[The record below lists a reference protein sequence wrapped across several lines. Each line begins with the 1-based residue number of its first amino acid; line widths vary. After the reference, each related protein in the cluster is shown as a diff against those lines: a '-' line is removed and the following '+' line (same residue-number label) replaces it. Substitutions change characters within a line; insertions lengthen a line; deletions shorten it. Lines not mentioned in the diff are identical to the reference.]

1 MRQQVRPFAERL
13 SHAIR
18 KIFKM
23 IARKFLVST
32 YSALLGLSL
41 GLSAIAL
48 ATIASPQPVRASEPS
63 QLDELV
69 KQAASSDRTL
79 SEIAIAKLREFKNVG
94 VDAFWKANQQDF
106 ANNPKLRAT
115 LDAICQQKDC
125 DASRLYWY
133 KDLESA
139 KSASKETGKPILSL
153 RLLGNLNDELS
164 CANSRF
170 FRTALYPNAG
180 VSQLLRD
187 RFILH
192 WQSER
197 PVPKV
202 TIDFGDGRKL
212 EQTLTGNSIHYVLDS
227 EGRPIDA
234 IPGLYSSQAF
244 IENLKDAEKAVASVQ
259 NLNGDLK
266 LRREVLVKY
275 HRDRYAKLE
284 KNWRADLTRLRI
296 PLQPLL
302 PLSVTD
308 PKASAMLA
316 SRLTVGKAMVE
327 LPTLSRTDTTIL
339 SEIAPVSQFAKLSDV
354 NWARLA
360 RLYQNRVYLDQ
371 GSLKVMERK
380 LSPTAALKSVVDS
393 FERAIAQDT
402 VRNEYVF
409 HAQIHN
415 WFVNDDFAN
424 SETSLAALNRR
435 VYDQLFLTPA
445 SDPWLGLVNE
455 NAYTGIS
462 KVN

>member
-1 MRQQVRPFAERL
+1 M
-13 SHAIR
+13 
-18 KIFKM
+18 M
-23 IARKFLVST
+23 LVKTTLANSCFT
-32 YSALLGLSL
+32 LLSL
-41 GLSAIAL
+41 GAIAFSAIS
-48 ATIASPQPVRASEPS
+48 SPQAARASEQPS
-63 QLDELV
+63 LDSLV
-69 KQAASSDRTL
+69 QQAASKDQTTSQQ
-79 SEIAIAKLREFKNVG
+79 AIAKLREFKNDG
-94 VDAFWKANQQDF
+94 VDAFWNAYQKDLP
-106 ANNPKLRAT
+106 NNPQLRAT

-125 DASRLYWY
+125 DASKLYWY
-133 KDLESA
+133 KDLEAA
-139 KSASKETGKPILSL
+139 KTASKETGKPILSL

-170 FRTALYPNAG
+170 FRTALYPNAA

-227 EGRPIDA
+227 EGRPVDA
-234 IPGLYSSQAF
+234 IPGLYSPQAF
-244 IENLKDAEKAVASVQ
+244 IENLKDAERAVSSVS
-259 NLNGDLK
+259 NLNGDLN
-266 LRREVLVKY
+266 LRREILVKY

-284 KNWRADLTRLRI
+284 KNWRSDLTRLRL
-296 PLQPLL
+296 PTQPLL
-302 PLSVTD
+302 PLAVTD
-308 PKASAMLA
+308 PQVSAILA
-316 SRLTVGKAMVE
+316 SRLTVGKMMVE
-327 LPTLSRTDTTIL
+327 MPTLSRTTGEPLTEVTPP
-339 SEIAPVSQFAKLSDV
+339 SPFAKLSDA

-371 GSLKVMERK
+371 GSLNIMQRK
-380 LSPTAALKSVVDS
+380 LSPSASMSTVVSS

-415 WFVNDDFAN
+415 WFAN
-424 SETSLAALNRR
+424 GEFLNSDTATLTALNRR
-435 VYDQLFLTPA
+435 VYDELFLTPA

-455 NAYTGIS
+455 NVYTGLS

>member
-1 MRQQVRPFAERL
+1 M
-13 SHAIR
+13 
-18 KIFKM
+18 M
-23 IARKFLVST
+23 IVKTTLANSCFTL
-32 YSALLGLSL
+32 LSL
-41 GLSAIAL
+41 GAIAFSAIS
-48 ATIASPQPVRASEPS
+48 SPQAARASEQPS
-63 QLDELV
+63 LDSLV
-69 KQAASSDRTL
+69 QQAASKDQATSQQ
-79 SEIAIAKLREFKNVG
+79 AIAKLREFKNEG
-94 VDAFWKANQQDF
+94 VDAFWNAYQKDLP
-106 ANNPKLRAT
+106 NNPQLRAT

-125 DASRLYWY
+125 DASKLYWY
-133 KDLESA
+133 KDLEAA
-139 KSASKETGKPILSL
+139 KTASKETGKPILSL

-170 FRTALYPNAG
+170 FRTALYPNAA

-227 EGRPIDA
+227 EGRPVDA
-234 IPGLYSSQAF
+234 IPGLYSPQAF
-244 IENLKDAEKAVASVQ
+244 IENLKDAERAVSSVS
-259 NLNGDLK
+259 NLNGDLN
-266 LRREVLVKY
+266 LRREILVKY

-284 KNWRADLTRLRI
+284 KNWRSDLARLRL
-296 PLQPLL
+296 PTQPLL
-302 PLSVTD
+302 PLAVTE
-308 PKASAMLA
+308 PQVSAILA
-316 SRLTVGKAMVE
+316 SRLTVGKMMVE
-327 LPTLSRTDTTIL
+327 MPTLSRTTGEPLTEVTPP
-339 SEIAPVSQFAKLSDV
+339 SPFAKLSDA

-371 GSLKVMERK
+371 GSLNVMQRK
-380 LSPTAALKSVVDS
+380 LSPSASMSTVVSS

-415 WFVNDDFAN
+415 WFAN
-424 SETSLAALNRR
+424 GEFLNSDTATLTALNRR
-435 VYDQLFLTPA
+435 VYDELFLTPA

-455 NAYTGIS
+455 NVYTGLS

>member
-1 MRQQVRPFAERL
+1 
-13 SHAIR
+13 
-18 KIFKM
+18 M
-23 IARKFLVST
+23 IARKFLFSSS
-32 YSALLGLSL
+32 SALL

-48 ATIASPQPVRASEPS
+48 TTIASPQAVRASEQTILDGLVQQAVSKDQATS
-63 QLDELV
+63 Q
-69 KQAASSDRTL
+69 Q
-79 SEIAIAKLREFKNVG
+79 AIAKLREFKNVG
-94 VDAFWKANQQDF
+94 VDAFWSTYQKDLP
-106 ANNPKLRAT
+106 NNPQLRAT

-133 KDLESA
+133 KDLEAA
-139 KSASKETGKPILSL
+139 KTASKETGKPILSL
-153 RLLGNLNDELS
+153 RLLGNLTDELS

-170 FRTALYPNAG
+170 FRTALYPNAA

-192 WQSER
+192 WQPER

-212 EQTLTGNSIHYVLDS
+212 EQTITGNSIHYILDS

-234 IPGLYSSQAF
+234 IPGLYSPQAF
-244 IENLKDAEKAVASVQ
+244 MDNLKDAEAVSQ
-259 NLNGDLK
+259 SINNLSGDLN
-266 LRREVLVKY
+266 LRRELLVKY
-275 HRDRYAKLE
+275 HRDRLAKLE
-284 KNWRADLTRLRI
+284 KNWQADLTRLRL
-296 PLQPLL
+296 PNQPLL
-302 PLSVTD
+302 QQTAVTSGAD
-308 PKASAMLA
+308 ARLA
-316 SRLTVGKAMVE
+316 SRLTVSKAMVE
-327 LPTLSRTDTTIL
+327 LPTLSRTVGEPLTELNPTN
-339 SEIAPVSQFAKLSDV
+339 PFAKLSDA
-354 NWARLA
+354 NWASLA

-380 LSPTAALKSVVDS
+380 LSSTASMRTVVNS

-415 WFVNDDFAN
+415 WFAN
-424 SETSLAALNRR
+424 GEFINGDTNLLTALNRR

-455 NAYTGIS
+455 NIYTGIS
-462 KVN
+462 KAQ

>member
-1 MRQQVRPFAERL
+1 M
-13 SHAIR
+13 
-18 KIFKM
+18 M
-23 IARKFLVST
+23 LVKTTLANSCFT
-32 YSALLGLSL
+32 LLSL
-41 GLSAIAL
+41 GAIAISAIS
-48 ATIASPQPVRASEPS
+48 SPQAARASEQPS
-63 QLDELV
+63 LDSLV
-69 KQAASSDRTL
+69 QQAASKDQATSQQ
-79 SEIAIAKLREFKNVG
+79 AIAKLREFKNEG
-94 VDAFWKANQQDF
+94 VDAFWNAYQKDLP
-106 ANNPKLRAT
+106 NNPQLRAT

-125 DASRLYWY
+125 DASKLYWY
-133 KDLESA
+133 KDLEAA
-139 KSASKETGKPILSL
+139 KTTSKETGKPILSL

-170 FRTALYPNAG
+170 FRTALYPNAA

-192 WQSER
+192 WQPER

-234 IPGLYSSQAF
+234 IPGLYSPQAF
-244 IENLKDAEKAVASVQ
+244 IENLKDAERAVSSVS
-259 NLNGDLK
+259 NANGDLN
-266 LRREVLVKY
+266 LRREILVKY

-284 KNWRADLTRLRI
+284 KNWRSDLTRLRL
-296 PLQPLL
+296 PAQPLL
-302 PLSVTD
+302 PLAVTN
-308 PKASAMLA
+308 PQASAMLA
-316 SRLTVGKAMVE
+316 SRLTVGKMMVE
-327 LPTLSRTDTTIL
+327 LPTLSRTTGEPLAEVTPP
-339 SEIAPVSQFAKLSDV
+339 SPFAKLSDA

-371 GSLKVMERK
+371 GSLNVMQRK
-380 LSPTAALKSVVDS
+380 LSPSASMSTVVSS

-415 WFVNDDFAN
+415 WFAN
-424 SETSLAALNRR
+424 GEFLNSDTATLTALNRR
-435 VYDQLFLTPA
+435 VYDELFLTPA

-455 NAYTGIS
+455 NVYTGLS

>member
-1 MRQQVRPFAERL
+1 
-13 SHAIR
+13 
-18 KIFKM
+18 M
-23 IARKFLVST
+23 IARKFLVSA
-32 YSALLGLSL
+32 YSTLLGLSL

-48 ATIASPQPVRASEPS
+48 ATIASPQPIRASDLPK
-63 QLDELV
+63 LDQLV
-69 KQAASSDRTL
+69 KQAASSDRNV
-79 SEIAIAKLREFKNVG
+79 SEIAIAKLREFKNAG
-94 VDAFWKANQQDF
+94 VDAFWTAYQQDF
-106 ANNPKLRAT
+106 ANNPQLRAT

-139 KSASKETGKPILSL
+139 KVASKETGKPILSL
-153 RLLGNLNDELS
+153 HLLGNLTDELS

-227 EGRPIDA
+227 AGNPIDA
-234 IPGLYSSQAF
+234 IAGLYSPFAF
-244 IENLKDAEKAVASVQ
+244 IENLKNADSAFTSLQNVNG
-259 NLNGDLK
+259 NLN
-266 LRREVLVKY
+266 LRREFLTKY
-275 HRDRYAKLE
+275 HRDRLAKLE
-284 KNWRADLTRLRI
+284 KSWQTDLARLRL
-296 PLQPLL
+296 PKQPLL
-302 PLSVTD
+302 QAIAPSLAQNIA
-308 PKASAMLA
+308 PSARLA
-316 SRLTVGKAMVE
+316 SQLTVGKALVE
-327 LPTLSRTDTTIL
+327 LPILSRTDRQIL
-339 SEIAPVSQFAKLSDV
+339 SELAPPATFANLSDV

-371 GSLKVMERK
+371 GSLQVMERK
-380 LSPTAALKSVVDS
+380 LSPTASLKSVVDS
-393 FERAIAQDT
+393 FERAIAVDT

-415 WFVNDDFAN
+415 WFANGEFVNSSPQAL
-424 SETSLAALNRR
+424 TALNRR

-445 SDPWLGLVNE
+445 NDPWLGLVNE
-455 NAYTGIS
+455 NIYTGIS
-462 KVN
+462 DRRN

>member
-1 MRQQVRPFAERL
+1 M
-13 SHAIR
+13 
-18 KIFKM
+18 M
-23 IARKFLVST
+23 LVKTTLANSCFT
-32 YSALLGLSL
+32 LLSL
-41 GLSAIAL
+41 GAIAFSAIS
-48 ATIASPQPVRASEPS
+48 SPQAVRASEQQS
-63 QLDELV
+63 LDSLIQ
-69 KQAASSDRTL
+69 QAASKDQATSQQ
-79 SEIAIAKLREFKNVG
+79 AIARLREFKNEG
-94 VDAFWKANQQDF
+94 VDAFWKAYQKDLP
-106 ANNPKLRAT
+106 NNPQLRAT

-125 DASRLYWY
+125 DASKLYWY
-133 KDLESA
+133 KDLEAA
-139 KSASKETGKPILSL
+139 KTASKETGKPILSL

-170 FRTALYPNAG
+170 FRTALYPNAA

-227 EGRPIDA
+227 EGRPVDA
-234 IPGLYSSQAF
+234 IPGLYSPQAF
-244 IENLKDAEKAVASVQ
+244 IENLKDAERAVSSVS
-259 NLNGDLK
+259 NLNGDLN
-266 LRREVLVKY
+266 LRREILIKY

-284 KNWRADLTRLRI
+284 KNWRSDLTRLRL
-296 PLQPLL
+296 PTQPLL
-302 PLSVTD
+302 PLAVTN
-308 PKASAMLA
+308 PQASAMLA
-316 SRLTVGKAMVE
+316 GRLTVGKMMVE
-327 LPTLSRTDTTIL
+327 MPTLSRTTGEPLTEVTPPSPFD
-339 SEIAPVSQFAKLSDV
+339 KLSDA

-371 GSLKVMERK
+371 GSLNVMQRK
-380 LSPTAALKSVVDS
+380 LSPSASMSTVVNS

-415 WFVNDDFAN
+415 WFAN
-424 SETSLAALNRR
+424 GEFLNSDTATLTALNRR
-435 VYDQLFLTPA
+435 VYDELFLTPA

-455 NAYTGIS
+455 NVYTGLS

>member
-1 MRQQVRPFAERL
+1 MSA
-13 SHAIR
+13 
-18 KIFKM
+18 
-23 IARKFLVST
+23 ST
-32 YSALLGLSL
+32 I
-41 GLSAIAL
+41 AIA
-48 ATIASPQPVRASEPS
+48 TISTPQPARAE
-63 QLDELV
+63 QLTLENLV
-69 KQAASSDRTL
+69 QQAASKDPATAQ
-79 SEIAIAKLREFKNVG
+79 EAIAKLRDFKNVG
-94 VDAFWKANQQDF
+94 VDAFWKTYQSELP
-106 ANNPKLRAT
+106 NNPQLRAS

-133 KDLESA
+133 KDLETA
-139 KSASKETGKPILSL
+139 KAASKETGKPILSL

-170 FRTALYPNAG
+170 FRTALYPNAA

-212 EQTLTGNSIHYVLDS
+212 EQTLTGNSIHYILDS

-234 IPGLYSSQAF
+234 VPGLYSPQVF
-244 IENLKDAEKAVASVQ
+244 ITNLKSAESVFQ
-259 NLNGDLK
+259 SLRGTNGDLD
-266 LRREVLVKY
+266 LRREILTKY
-275 HRDRYAKLE
+275 HRDRYAKLAE
-284 KNWRADLTRLRI
+284 NWQADLTRLRL

-302 PLSVTD
+302 PLTVTD

-316 SRLTVGKAMVE
+316 SRLTIGKAMVE
-327 LPTLSRTDTTIL
+327 LPTLSRTNGEPLAEFTTT
-339 SEIAPVSQFAKLSDV
+339 SQFSKLSDE

-360 RLYQNRVYLDQ
+360 RLYQNRVYLDR
-371 GSLKVMERK
+371 GSLNIMQRK
-380 LSPTAALKSVVDS
+380 LSPTASMPTVVSS

-415 WFVNDDFAN
+415 WFAN
-424 SETSLAALNRR
+424 GEFMDSDPAVFVALNRR

-455 NAYTGIS
+455 NVYSGIS

>member
-1 MRQQVRPFAERL
+1 M
-13 SHAIR
+13 
-18 KIFKM
+18 M
-23 IARKFLVST
+23 LVKTTLANSCFT
-32 YSALLGLSL
+32 LLSL
-41 GLSAIAL
+41 GAIAFSAIS
-48 ATIASPQPVRASEPS
+48 SPQAARASEQPS
-63 QLDELV
+63 LDSLV
-69 KQAASSDRTL
+69 QQAASKDQATSQQ
-79 SEIAIAKLREFKNVG
+79 AIARLREFKNEG
-94 VDAFWKANQQDF
+94 VDAFWKAYQKDLP
-106 ANNPKLRAT
+106 NNPQLRAT

-125 DASRLYWY
+125 DASKLYWY
-133 KDLESA
+133 KDLEAA
-139 KSASKETGKPILSL
+139 KTVSKETGKPILSL

-170 FRTALYPNAG
+170 FRTALYPNAA

-227 EGRPIDA
+227 EGRPVDA
-234 IPGLYSSQAF
+234 IPGLYSPQAF
-244 IENLKDAEKAVASVQ
+244 IENLKDAERVANSVN
-259 NLNGDLK
+259 NLNGDLN
-266 LRREVLVKY
+266 LRREILVKY

-284 KNWRADLTRLRI
+284 KNWRSDLTRLRL
-296 PLQPLL
+296 PTQPLL
-302 PLSVTD
+302 PLAVTN
-308 PKASAMLA
+308 PQASAMLT
-316 SRLTVGKAMVE
+316 SRLTVGKMMVE
-327 LPTLSRTDTTIL
+327 MPTLSRTTGEPLTEVTPSSPFD
-339 SEIAPVSQFAKLSDV
+339 KLSDA

-371 GSLKVMERK
+371 GSLNVMQRK
-380 LSPTAALKSVVDS
+380 LSPSASMATVVSS

-415 WFVNDDFAN
+415 WFAN
-424 SETSLAALNRR
+424 GEFLNSDTATLTALNRR
-435 VYDQLFLTPA
+435 VYDELFLTPA

-455 NAYTGIS
+455 NVYTGLS

>member
-1 MRQQVRPFAERL
+1 M
-13 SHAIR
+13 
-18 KIFKM
+18 M
-23 IARKFLVST
+23 LVKTTLANSCFT
-32 YSALLGLSL
+32 LLSL
-41 GLSAIAL
+41 GAIAFSAIS
-48 ATIASPQPVRASEPS
+48 SPQAARASELPS
-63 QLDELV
+63 LDSLV
-69 KQAASSDRTL
+69 QQAASKDQVTSQQ
-79 SEIAIAKLREFKNVG
+79 AIAKLREFKNEG
-94 VDAFWKANQQDF
+94 VDAFWNAYQKDLP
-106 ANNPKLRAT
+106 NNPQLRAA

-125 DASRLYWY
+125 DASKLYWY
-133 KDLESA
+133 KDLEAA
-139 KSASKETGKPILSL
+139 KTASQETGKPILSL

-192 WQSER
+192 WQPER

-227 EGRPIDA
+227 EGRPVDA
-234 IPGLYSSQAF
+234 IPGLYSPQAF
-244 IENLKDAEKAVASVQ
+244 IENLKDAERVANSVN
-259 NLNGDLK
+259 NLNGDLS

-284 KNWRADLTRLRI
+284 KNWRSDLTRLRL
-296 PLQPLL
+296 PAQPLL
-302 PLSVTD
+302 PLAVTN
-308 PKASAMLA
+308 PQASAMLA
-316 SRLTVGKAMVE
+316 SRLTVGKMMVE
-327 LPTLSRTDTTIL
+327 LPTLSRTTGEPLAEVTPP
-339 SEIAPVSQFAKLSDV
+339 SPFAKLSDA

-371 GSLKVMERK
+371 GSLNVMQRK
-380 LSPTAALKSVVDS
+380 LSPTASMSTVVSS

-415 WFVNDDFAN
+415 WFAN
-424 SETSLAALNRR
+424 GEFLNSDTATLTALNRR
-435 VYDQLFLTPA
+435 VYDELFLTPA

-455 NAYTGIS
+455 NVYTGLS

>member
-1 MRQQVRPFAERL
+1 MVVN
-13 SHAIR
+13 
-18 KIFKM
+18 KM
-23 IARKFLVST
+23 LANSCFTL
-32 YSALLGLSL
+32 LSL
-41 GLSAIAL
+41 GAIA
-48 ATIASPQPVRASEPS
+48 ISVISSPQVARASEPP
-63 QLDELV
+63 LDILLV
-69 KQAASSDRTL
+69 KLAASQDQSVAKG
-79 SEIAIAKLREFKNVG
+79 AIAKLRELKNEG
-94 VDAFWKANQQDF
+94 VAAFLTVYQKDL
-106 ANNPKLRAT
+106 ANNPQLRAT

-133 KDLESA
+133 KDLEAA
-139 KSASKETGKPILSL
+139 KTASKESGKPILSL

-212 EQTLTGNSIHYVLDS
+212 EQTLTGNSIHYVLDR

-234 IPGLYSSQAF
+234 IPGLYSPQAF
-244 IENLKDAEKAVASVQ
+244 MENLKDAEGAVQ
-259 NLNGDLK
+259 LLDNTNDLK

-275 HRDRYAKLE
+275 HSDRLAKLE
-284 KNWRADLTRLRI
+284 KNWRSDLTRLRL
-296 PLQPLL
+296 PTQPLLQPLATV
-302 PLSVTD
+302 PPRVDATI
-308 PKASAMLA
+308 A
-316 SRLTVGKAMVE
+316 SRLTFGKMAVE
-327 LPTLSRTDTTIL
+327 LPTLTRTPSAPL
-339 SEIAPVSQFAKLSDV
+339 SEVIPSSPFAKLSDA

-371 GSLKVMERK
+371 GSLNLMQRK
-380 LSPTAALKSVVDS
+380 LSPTASMPNVVSS

-409 HAQIHN
+409 HAQIHS
-415 WFVNDDFAN
+415 WFASGEFMN
-424 SETSLAALNRR
+424 SDASLTALNRR

-455 NAYTGIS
+455 NVYTGIS

>member
-1 MRQQVRPFAERL
+1 MVVKKKLAHSCFTL
-13 SHAIR
+13 
-18 KIFKM
+18 M
-23 IARKFLVST
+23 
-32 YSALLGLSL
+32 SL
-41 GLSAIAL
+41 GAIAISVISL
-48 ATIASPQPVRASEPS
+48 PQVARASEQPS
-63 QLDELV
+63 LDNLV
-69 KQAASSDRTL
+69 QQAASKDQST
-79 SEIAIAKLREFKNVG
+79 SQQAIAKLREFKNAG
-94 VDAFWKANQQDF
+94 VDAFWNAYQKDLP
-106 ANNPKLRAT
+106 NNPQLRAT

-133 KDLESA
+133 KDLAAA
-139 KSASKETGKPILSL
+139 KSASKESGKPILSL
-153 RLLGNLNDELS
+153 RLLGNLNDDLS

-227 EGRPIDA
+227 DGRPIDA
-234 IPGLYSSQAF
+234 IPGLYSPQAF
-244 IENLKDAEKAVASVQ
+244 MESLKDADGAAQ
-259 NLNGDLK
+259 LLDNTNDLK

-275 HRDRYAKLE
+275 HQDRLAKLE
-284 KNWRADLTRLRI
+284 KNWRSDLTRLSL
-296 PLQPLL
+296 PTQPLL
-302 PLSVTD
+302 QPTVATTVT
-308 PKASAMLA
+308 SAISA
-316 SRLTVGKAMVE
+316 SRLTMSKMAIE
-327 LPTLSRTDTTIL
+327 LPTLARTPSAPI
-339 SEIAPVSQFAKLSDV
+339 SEVIPPSPFAKLSEA

-371 GSLKVMERK
+371 GSLKLMERK
-380 LSPTAALKSVVDS
+380 LSPTASMPTVVKS
-393 FERAIAQDT
+393 FETAIAQDT

-409 HAQIHN
+409 HAQIHS
-415 WFVNDDFAN
+415 WFAN
-424 SETSLAALNRR
+424 GEFMNSDTSLTALNRR

-455 NAYTGIS
+455 NVYTGIS
-462 KVN
+462 RVN

>member
-1 MRQQVRPFAERL
+1 MVVKKTLANSCF
-13 SHAIR
+13 
-18 KIFKM
+18 
-23 IARKFLVST
+23 
-32 YSALLGLSL
+32 ALLGM
-41 GLSAIAL
+41 GAIAAISAIS
-48 ATIASPQPVRASEPS
+48 SPQAARAESPN
-63 QLDELV
+63 LDNLV
-69 KQAASSDRTL
+69 QQAASKDQTISQQ
-79 SEIAIAKLREFKNVG
+79 AIANLREFKNVG
-94 VDAFWKANQQDF
+94 VNAFWNAYQKDLT
-106 ANNPKLRAT
+106 NNSPNSFNLRAT

-133 KDLESA
+133 KDLEAA
-139 KSASKETGKPILSL
+139 KIASKETGKPILSL
-153 RLLGNLNDELS
+153 RLLGNLTDELS

-212 EQTLTGNSIHYVLDS
+212 EQTITGNSIHYILDS
-227 EGRPIDA
+227 DGRPIDA
-234 IPGLYSSQAF
+234 IAGLYSPQAF
-244 IENLKDAEKAVASVQ
+244 IENLKDAEKAMRSVSNTNQ
-259 NLNGDLK
+259 DLN
-266 LRREVLVKY
+266 LRREILVKY
-275 HRDRYAKLE
+275 HRDRLAKLE
-284 KNWRADLTRLRI
+284 KNWQADLTRLRL
-296 PLQPLL
+296 PTQPLL
-302 PLSVTD
+302 PLTVTD
-308 PKASAMLA
+308 AKASAALA

-327 LPTLSRTDTTIL
+327 LPTLSRTTSDPVA
-339 SEIAPVSQFAKLSDV
+339 EITPPSPFAKLSDE

-371 GSLKVMERK
+371 GSLNLMERK
-380 LSPTAALKSVVDS
+380 LPISASMPTVVNR

-415 WFVNDDFAN
+415 WFAN
-424 SETSLAALNRR
+424 GEFMNSDATALTTLNRR
-435 VYDQLFLTPA
+435 VYDRLFLTPA

-455 NAYTGIS
+455 NVYTGIG
-462 KVN
+462 KLN

>member
-1 MRQQVRPFAERL
+1 MVVQKMLANSCLTLL
-13 SHAIR
+13 SMGVIAI
-18 KIFKM
+18 
-23 IARKFLVST
+23 
-32 YSALLGLSL
+32 SAAS
-41 GLSAIAL
+41 SPQAV
-48 ATIASPQPVRASEPS
+48 IASEQTS
-63 QLDELV
+63 LDSLV
-69 KQAASSDRTL
+69 QQAASTDQITSQQ
-79 SEIAIAKLREFKNVG
+79 AIAKLREFKNAG
-94 VDAFWKANQQDF
+94 VDAFWKAYQKDLP
-106 ANNPKLRAT
+106 NNPQLRAA

-125 DASRLYWY
+125 DASQLYWY
-133 KDLESA
+133 KDLEAA
-139 KSASKETGKPILSL
+139 KTASKESGKPILSL

-192 WQSER
+192 WQPER

-227 EGRPIDA
+227 DGLPIDA
-234 IPGLYSSQAF
+234 IPGLYSPQTF
-244 IENLKDAEKAVASVQ
+244 MENLKDAEGVSQ
-259 NLNGDLK
+259 LLDNTNDLK
-266 LRREVLVKY
+266 SRREVLVKY
-275 HRDRYAKLE
+275 HRDRLAKLE
-284 KNWRADLTRLRI
+284 KNWRTDLTRLSL

-302 PLSVTD
+302 SNQDVFTGVPFSSDART
-308 PKASAMLA
+308 A
-316 SRLTVGKAMVE
+316 SRLTFGKMAVE
-327 LPTLSRTDTTIL
+327 MPTLTRTASAPI
-339 SEIAPVSQFAKLSDV
+339 SEVTPPSPFAQLSDA

-371 GSLKVMERK
+371 GSLKLMERK
-380 LSPTAALKSVVDS
+380 LSPSASMPAVVNS

-415 WFVNDDFAN
+415 WFAN
-424 SETSLAALNRR
+424 GEFLGNENLNGNSLALNSLNRR

-455 NAYTGIS
+455 NVYTGLS

>member
-1 MRQQVRPFAERL
+1 M
-13 SHAIR
+13 
-18 KIFKM
+18 
-23 IARKFLVST
+23 
-32 YSALLGLSL
+32 
-41 GLSAIAL
+41 
-48 ATIASPQPVRASEPS
+48 
-63 QLDELV
+63 
-69 KQAASSDRTL
+69 
-79 SEIAIAKLREFKNVG
+79 
-94 VDAFWKANQQDF
+94 
-106 ANNPKLRAT
+106 
-115 LDAICQQKDC
+115 
-125 DASRLYWY
+125 
-133 KDLESA
+133 
-139 KSASKETGKPILSL
+139 
-153 RLLGNLNDELS
+153 GNLNDELS

-170 FRTALYPNAG
+170 FRTALYPNAA

-212 EQTLTGNSIHYVLDS
+212 EQTLTGNSIHYILDS

-234 IPGLYSSQAF
+234 VPGLYSPQVF
-244 IENLKDAEKAVASVQ
+244 ITNLKSAESVFQ
-259 NLNGDLK
+259 SLRGTNGDLD
-266 LRREVLVKY
+266 LRREILTKY
-275 HRDRYAKLE
+275 HRDRYAKLAE
-284 KNWRADLTRLRI
+284 NWQADLTRLRL

-302 PLSVTD
+302 PLTVTD

-316 SRLTVGKAMVE
+316 SRLTIGKAMVE
-327 LPTLSRTDTTIL
+327 LPTLSRTNGEPLAEVTTT
-339 SEIAPVSQFAKLSDV
+339 SQFSKLSDE

-360 RLYQNRVYLDQ
+360 RLYQNRVYLDR
-371 GSLKVMERK
+371 GSLNIMQRK
-380 LSPTAALKSVVDS
+380 LSPTASMPTVVSS

-415 WFVNDDFAN
+415 WFAN
-424 SETSLAALNRR
+424 GEFMDSNPAVFAALNRR

-455 NAYTGIS
+455 NVYSGIS

>member
-1 MRQQVRPFAERL
+1 M
-13 SHAIR
+13 
-18 KIFKM
+18 M
-23 IARKFLVST
+23 LVKKT
-32 YSALLGLSL
+32 LANLCFALLS
-41 GLSAIAL
+41 LSAIAIT
-48 ATIASPQPVRASEPS
+48 AVSSPQAAKASEQPN
-63 QLDELV
+63 LDNLV
-69 KQAASSDRTL
+69 QQAASKDQPISQQ
-79 SEIAIAKLREFKNVG
+79 AIAKLREFKNAG
-94 VDAFWKANQQDF
+94 VDAFWSAYQKDLP
-106 ANNPKLRAT
+106 NNPQLRAV
-115 LDAICQQKDC
+115 LDEICQQKDC

-139 KSASKETGKPILSL
+139 KNASKETGKPILSL

-212 EQTLTGNSIHYVLDS
+212 EQTITGNSIHYILDS

-234 IPGLYSSQAF
+234 IAGLYSPQAF
-244 IENLKDAEKAVASVQ
+244 MENLKDAESAVRSVS
-259 NLNGDLK
+259 NINNVNT
-266 LRREVLVKY
+266 RRDVLVKY
-275 HRDRYAKLE
+275 HHDRLAKLE
-284 KNWRADLTRLRI
+284 KNWQTDLQRLSL
-296 PLQPLL
+296 PTQPLL
-302 PLSVTD
+302 QVIPVT
-308 PKASAMLA
+308 SATSARSA
-316 SRLTVGKAMVE
+316 SRLTVGKALVE
-327 LPTLSRTDTTIL
+327 LPTLGRTNGDPVA
-339 SEIAPVSQFAKLSDV
+339 EITPPSPFAKLSDA

-371 GSLKVMERK
+371 GSLNVMQRK
-380 LSPTAALKSVVDS
+380 LPTSASISTVVNS

-402 VRNEYVF
+402 VRNEYIF

-415 WFVNDDFAN
+415 WFAN
-424 SETSLAALNRR
+424 GEFMNSDTTNLTALNRR

-445 SDPWLGLVNE
+445 SDPWLGLVND
-455 NAYTGIS
+455 NVYTGIS

>member
-1 MRQQVRPFAERL
+1 MVLVRKTLANPCF
-13 SHAIR
+13 
-18 KIFKM
+18 
-23 IARKFLVST
+23 
-32 YSALLGLSL
+32 ALLS
-41 GLSAIAL
+41 
-48 ATIASPQPVRASEPS
+48 TIASTIAIATISTPQPARAE
-63 QLDELV
+63 QLTLENLV
-69 KQAASSDRTL
+69 QQAASQDPATAQ
-79 SEIAIAKLREFKNVG
+79 EAIAKLRDFKNVG
-94 VDAFWKANQQDF
+94 VDAFWKTYQSELP
-106 ANNPKLRAT
+106 NNPQLRAS

-133 KDLESA
+133 KDLEAA
-139 KSASKETGKPILSL
+139 KAASKETGKPILSL

-170 FRTALYPNAG
+170 FRTALYPNAA

-212 EQTLTGNSIHYVLDS
+212 EQTLTGNSIHYILDS

-234 IPGLYSSQAF
+234 VPGLYSPQVF
-244 IENLKDAEKAVASVQ
+244 ITNLKSAESVFQ
-259 NLNGDLK
+259 SLRGTNGDLD
-266 LRREVLVKY
+266 LRREILTKY
-275 HRDRYAKLE
+275 HRDRYAKLAE
-284 KNWRADLTRLRI
+284 NWQADLTRLRL

-302 PLSVTD
+302 PLTVTD

-316 SRLTVGKAMVE
+316 SRLTIGKAMVE
-327 LPTLSRTDTTIL
+327 LPTLSRTNGEPLAEVTT
-339 SEIAPVSQFAKLSDV
+339 ASQFSKLSDE

-360 RLYQNRVYLDQ
+360 RLYQNRVYLDR
-371 GSLKVMERK
+371 GSLNIMQRK
-380 LSPTAALKSVVDS
+380 LSPTASMPTVVSS

-415 WFVNDDFAN
+415 WFAN
-424 SETSLAALNRR
+424 GEFMDSDPAVFAALNRR

-455 NAYTGIS
+455 NVYSGIS

>member
-1 MRQQVRPFAERL
+1 M
-13 SHAIR
+13 
-18 KIFKM
+18 
-23 IARKFLVST
+23 LVKTTLANSCFT
-32 YSALLGLSL
+32 LLSL
-41 GLSAIAL
+41 GAIAFSAIS
-48 ATIASPQPVRASEPS
+48 SPQAVRASEQQS
-63 QLDELV
+63 LDSLIQ
-69 KQAASSDRTL
+69 QAASKDQATSQQ
-79 SEIAIAKLREFKNVG
+79 AIARLREFKTEG
-94 VDAFWKANQQDF
+94 VDAFWKAYQKDLP
-106 ANNPKLRAT
+106 NNPQLRAT

-125 DASRLYWY
+125 DVSKLYWY
-133 KDLESA
+133 KDLEAA
-139 KSASKETGKPILSL
+139 KNASKETGKPILSL

-170 FRTALYPNAG
+170 FRTALYPNAA

-227 EGRPIDA
+227 EGRPVDA
-234 IPGLYSSQAF
+234 IPGLYSPQAF
-244 IENLKDAEKAVASVQ
+244 IENLKDAERVANSVN
-259 NLNGDLK
+259 NLNGDLS

-284 KNWRADLTRLRI
+284 KNWLSDLTRLRL
-296 PLQPLL
+296 PSQPLL
-302 PLSVTD
+302 PLAVTD
-308 PKASAMLA
+308 PKVSAILA
-316 SRLTVGKAMVE
+316 SRLTVGKMMVE
-327 LPTLSRTDTTIL
+327 MPTLSRTTGEPLAEVTPP
-339 SEIAPVSQFAKLSDV
+339 SPFAKLSDA

-371 GSLKVMERK
+371 GSLNVMQRK
-380 LSPTAALKSVVDS
+380 LSPSASMSTVVNS

-415 WFVNDDFAN
+415 WFAN
-424 SETSLAALNRR
+424 GEFLNSDTATLTALNRR
-435 VYDQLFLTPA
+435 VYDELFLTPA

-455 NAYTGIS
+455 NVYTGLS

>member
-1 MRQQVRPFAERL
+1 MMLVKKKLANSCFAL
-13 SHAIR
+13 
-18 KIFKM
+18 
-23 IARKFLVST
+23 
-32 YSALLGLSL
+32 LSL
-41 GLSAIAL
+41 GAIAISAISSPQAV
-48 ATIASPQPVRASEPS
+48 IASEQPSLNS
-63 QLDELV
+63 LV
-69 KQAASSDRTL
+69 QQAASKDQVTSQQ
-79 SEIAIAKLREFKNVG
+79 AIAKLREFKNAG
-94 VDAFWKANQQDF
+94 VDAFWNAYQKDLP
-106 ANNPKLRAT
+106 NNAQLRAT

-133 KDLESA
+133 KDLEAA
-139 KSASKETGKPILSL
+139 KTASKESGKPILSL

-192 WQSER
+192 WQPER

-227 EGRPIDA
+227 DGRPIDA
-234 IPGLYSSQAF
+234 IPGLYSPQVF
-244 IENLKDAEKAVASVQ
+244 LENLKDAEGAEKL
-259 NLNGDLK
+259 LNNTNDVK

-275 HRDRYAKLE
+275 HRDRLTKLE
-284 KNWRADLTRLRI
+284 KNWRTDLTLLSL

-302 PLSVTD
+302 NNQDVFTGNPFSSDART
-308 PKASAMLA
+308 A
-316 SRLTVGKAMVE
+316 SRLTFGKMAVE
-327 LPTLSRTDTTIL
+327 MPTLIRTPSAPI
-339 SEIAPVSQFAKLSDV
+339 SEVTPPSPFAKLSDA

-371 GSLKVMERK
+371 GSLKLMERK
-380 LSPTAALKSVVDS
+380 LSPNASMPTVVSS

-409 HAQIHN
+409 HAQIHS
-415 WFVNDDFAN
+415 WFAN
-424 SETSLAALNRR
+424 GEFLGNENLNGNSLALNSLNRR

-455 NAYTGIS
+455 NVYTGLS

>member
-1 MRQQVRPFAERL
+1 M
-13 SHAIR
+13 
-18 KIFKM
+18 
-23 IARKFLVST
+23 LVKTTLANSCFT
-32 YSALLGLSL
+32 LLSL
-41 GLSAIAL
+41 GAIAFSAIS
-48 ATIASPQPVRASEPS
+48 SPQAARASELPS
-63 QLDELV
+63 LDRLV
-69 KQAASSDRTL
+69 QQAASKDQATSQQ
-79 SEIAIAKLREFKNVG
+79 AIARLREFKNEG
-94 VDAFWKANQQDF
+94 VDAFWKAYQKDLP
-106 ANNPKLRAT
+106 NNPQLRAT

-125 DASRLYWY
+125 DASKLYWY
-133 KDLESA
+133 KDLEAA
-139 KSASKETGKPILSL
+139 KTASKETGKPILSL

-170 FRTALYPNAG
+170 FRTALYPNAA

-227 EGRPIDA
+227 EGLPVDA
-234 IPGLYSSQAF
+234 IPGLYSPQAF
-244 IENLKDAEKAVASVQ
+244 IENLKDAERAVNSVS
-259 NLNGDLK
+259 NLNGDLN
-266 LRREVLVKY
+266 LRREILIKY

-284 KNWRADLTRLRI
+284 KNWRSDLTRLRL
-296 PLQPLL
+296 PTQPLL
-302 PLSVTD
+302 PLAATD
-308 PKASAMLA
+308 SQVSAILA
-316 SRLTVGKAMVE
+316 SRLAVGKMIVE
-327 LPTLSRTDTTIL
+327 MPTLSRTTGEPLTEVTPP
-339 SEIAPVSQFAKLSDV
+339 SPFAKLSDA

-371 GSLKVMERK
+371 GSLNVMQRK
-380 LSPTAALKSVVDS
+380 LSPSASMSTVVNS

-415 WFVNDDFAN
+415 WFAN
-424 SETSLAALNRR
+424 GEFLNSDTTSLTALNRR
-435 VYDQLFLTPA
+435 VYDELFLTPA

-455 NAYTGIS
+455 NVYTGIS

>member
-1 MRQQVRPFAERL
+1 M
-13 SHAIR
+13 
-18 KIFKM
+18 
-23 IARKFLVST
+23 LVNKTLAHSCF
-32 YSALLGLSL
+32 ALLG
-41 GLSAIAL
+41 AIAYTAL
-48 ATIASPQPVRASEPS
+48 TPQITQAATAQTLET
-63 QLDELV
+63 LV
-69 KQAASSDRTL
+69 QQAASTDRTT
-79 SEIAIAKLREFKNVG
+79 SQQAIAKLREFSDAG
-94 VDAFWKANQQDF
+94 VDAFWNTYRKDLPNQQ
-106 ANNPKLRAT
+106 KLRAV
-115 LDAICQQKDC
+115 LDDICQQKDC

-133 KDLESA
+133 KDLSA
-139 KSASKETGKPILSL
+139 AQAASKETGKPILAL

-170 FRTALYPNAG
+170 FRTALYPNAA

-187 RFILH
+187 RFILL

-227 EGRPIDA
+227 EGRPIEA
-234 IPGLYSSQAF
+234 IPGLYSPQAF
-244 IENLKDAEKAVASVQ
+244 MENLKEADRLFQSVKG
-259 NLNGDLK
+259 LEGDLN
-266 LRREVLVKY
+266 LRQEVLIKY

-284 KNWRADLTRLRI
+284 KNWRDDLTRLRL
-296 PLQPLL
+296 PTQPLL

-308 PKASAMLA
+308 PQASARLA

-327 LPTLSRTDTTIL
+327 LPTLSRTNGDPL
-339 SEIAPVSQFAKLSDV
+339 AEITPTSPFDKLSDA

-371 GSLKVMERK
+371 GSLNVMQRK
-380 LSPTAALKSVVDS
+380 LSPSASLQTVMNR

-415 WFVNDDFAN
+415 WFANGEFVNNAVN
-424 SETSLAALNRR
+424 NGASLNALNRR
-435 VYDQLFLTPA
+435 VYDRLFLTPA

-455 NAYTGIS
+455 NVYTGIS

>member
-1 MRQQVRPFAERL
+1 MMLVKKTLANSSFTLL
-13 SHAIR
+13 S
-18 KIFKM
+18 
-23 IARKFLVST
+23 
-32 YSALLGLSL
+32 
-41 GLSAIAL
+41 LSAI
-48 ATIASPQPVRASEPS
+48 TIFAISSPPAARASD
-63 QLDELV
+63 QLSIDSLV
-69 KQAASSDRTL
+69 QQAASPDQATSQQ
-79 SEIAIAKLREFKNVG
+79 AIAKLREFKNAG
-94 VDAFWKANQQDF
+94 VDAFWNAYQKDLP
-106 ANNPKLRAT
+106 NNPQLRAT

-133 KDLESA
+133 KDLEAA
-139 KSASKETGKPILSL
+139 KTASKESGKPILSL

-227 EGRPIDA
+227 DGRPIDA
-234 IPGLYSSQAF
+234 IPGLYSPQAF
-244 IENLKDAEKAVASVQ
+244 MENLKDAEGAVKL
-259 NLNGDLK
+259 LNNTDVK

-275 HRDRYAKLE
+275 HRDQLAKLE
-284 KNWRADLTRLRI
+284 KNWRSDLMRLRL
-296 PLQPLL
+296 PAQPLL
-302 PLSVTD
+302 NNQVIAIAPTNVD
-308 PKASAMLA
+308 AMIA
-316 SRLTVGKAMVE
+316 SRLTVGKMAVE
-327 LPTLSRTDTTIL
+327 LPTLTRTPMPI
-339 SEIAPVSQFAKLSDV
+339 SEVIPPSPFAKLSDA

-371 GSLKVMERK
+371 GSLRLMERK
-380 LSPTAALKSVVDS
+380 LSTSASMPSVVNS
-393 FERAIAQDT
+393 FERAISQDT

-409 HAQIHN
+409 HAQIHR
-415 WFVNDDFAN
+415 WFAN
-424 SETSLAALNRR
+424 GEFMNSDATSLAALNRR

-445 SDPWLGLVNE
+445 SDPWLGLVND
-455 NAYTGIS
+455 NVYTGIS
-462 KVN
+462 KVNY

>member
-1 MRQQVRPFAERL
+1 M
-13 SHAIR
+13 
-18 KIFKM
+18 
-23 IARKFLVST
+23 LVKTTLANSCFT
-32 YSALLGLSL
+32 LLSL
-41 GLSAIAL
+41 GAIAFSAIS
-48 ATIASPQPVRASEPS
+48 SPQAARASEQPS
-63 QLDELV
+63 LDSLV
-69 KQAASSDRTL
+69 QQAASKDQVTSQQ
-79 SEIAIAKLREFKNVG
+79 AIARLREFKNEG
-94 VDAFWKANQQDF
+94 VDAFWKAYQKDLP
-106 ANNPKLRAT
+106 NNPQLRAT

-125 DASRLYWY
+125 DASKLYWY
-133 KDLESA
+133 KDLEAA
-139 KSASKETGKPILSL
+139 KTASKETGKPILSL

-170 FRTALYPNAG
+170 FRTALYPNAA

-227 EGRPIDA
+227 EGRPVDA
-234 IPGLYSSQAF
+234 IPGLYSPQAF
-244 IENLKDAEKAVASVQ
+244 IENLKDAERVANSVN
-259 NLNGDLK
+259 NLNGDLS

-284 KNWRADLTRLRI
+284 KNWRSDLTRLRL
-296 PLQPLL
+296 PPQPLL
-302 PLSVTD
+302 PLAVTD

-316 SRLTVGKAMVE
+316 SRLTVGKMMVE
-327 LPTLSRTDTTIL
+327 LPTLSRTTGEPLAEVTPP
-339 SEIAPVSQFAKLSDV
+339 SPFAKLSDV

-371 GSLKVMERK
+371 GSLNVMQRK
-380 LSPTAALKSVVDS
+380 LSPSASMSTVVNS
-393 FERAIAQDT
+393 FERAITQDT

-415 WFVNDDFAN
+415 WFAN
-424 SETSLAALNRR
+424 GEFLNSDTATLTALNRR
-435 VYDQLFLTPA
+435 VYDELFLTPA

-455 NAYTGIS
+455 NVYTGLS

>member
-1 MRQQVRPFAERL
+1 
-13 SHAIR
+13 
-18 KIFKM
+18 
-23 IARKFLVST
+23 
-32 YSALLGLSL
+32 
-41 GLSAIAL
+41 
-48 ATIASPQPVRASEPS
+48 
-63 QLDELV
+63 
-69 KQAASSDRTL
+69 
-79 SEIAIAKLREFKNVG
+79 
-94 VDAFWKANQQDF
+94 
-106 ANNPKLRAT
+106 

-125 DASRLYWY
+125 DASRLYWH
-133 KDLESA
+133 KDLEAA
-139 KSASKETGKPILSL
+139 KNASQETGKPILSL

-170 FRTALYPNAG
+170 FRTALYPNAN

-234 IPGLYSSQAF
+234 IPGLYSPQAF
-244 IENLKDAEKAVASVQ
+244 IENLKEAEKAVIAVQ
-259 NLNGDLK
+259 NVKGDFK

-284 KNWRADLTRLRI
+284 KKWQADLTRLRI

-302 PLSVTD
+302 PLSETD

-316 SRLTVGKAMVE
+316 SRLTVGKMMVE
-327 LPTLSRTDTTIL
+327 LPTLSRTTSEPL
-339 SEIAPVSQFAKLSDV
+339 SEVTPSSQFAKLSDQ

-380 LSPTAALKSVVDS
+380 LSPTASLKSVVDS

-424 SETSLAALNRR
+424 GETSLAALNRR

-455 NAYTGIS
+455 NVYTGIS
-462 KVN
+462 RVN

>member
-1 MRQQVRPFAERL
+1 M
-13 SHAIR
+13 
-18 KIFKM
+18 
-23 IARKFLVST
+23 LVNKTLVNSCF
-32 YSALLGLSL
+32 ALLG
-41 GLSAIAL
+41 AIAYTAL
-48 ATIASPQPVRASEPS
+48 TPQITQAIEQPSEQAKLES
-63 QLDELV
+63 LV
-69 KQAASSDRTL
+69 QQAASSNQAI
-79 SEIAIAKLREFKNVG
+79 SQQAIAQLRTFKDGG
-94 VDAFWKANQQDF
+94 VDAFWNTYRKDLQNQ
-106 ANNPKLRAT
+106 PKLRAV
-115 LDAICQQKDC
+115 LDSICQQKDC
-125 DASRLYWY
+125 DASRLYWH
-133 KDLESA
+133 KDLTA
-139 KSASKETGKPILSL
+139 AQAASKETGKPILAL

-170 FRTALYPNAG
+170 FRTALYPNAA

-187 RFILH
+187 RFILF

-227 EGRPIDA
+227 DGRPIEA
-234 IPGLYSSQAF
+234 IPGLYSPQAF
-244 IENLKDAEKAVASVQ
+244 MENLKEADKLFQS
-259 NLNGDLK
+259 LRGINGDLN
-266 LRREVLVKY
+266 LRSELLTKF

-284 KNWRADLTRLRI
+284 KNWRSDLTRLRL
-296 PLQPLL
+296 PAQPLL
-302 PLSVTD
+302 PLTVTN
-308 PKASAMLA
+308 PNVSAMLA
-316 SRLTVGKAMVE
+316 SRLTVGKMMVE
-327 LPTLSRTDTTIL
+327 APTLSRTSRDVL
-339 SEIAPVSQFAKLSDV
+339 AEAVPPSPFDKLSDA

-371 GSLKVMERK
+371 GSLNVMQRK
-380 LSPTAALKSVVDS
+380 LSPSASMATVVSS

-415 WFVNDDFAN
+415 WFANGEFVNSD
-424 SETSLAALNRR
+424 ESLLSLNRR

-455 NAYTGIS
+455 NVYTGIS